1 MSGQPPDDQNPSHSF
16 KNHLAIIIG
25 FSELL
30 LAELSQDSPHRKDVQ
45 EIHKAGHEALALL
58 ARVIPEG

>member
-1 MSGQPPDDQNPSHSF
+1 MSGQPPGGSDASHSF

-30 LAELSQDSPHRKDVQ
+30 LAELPQDSPHRKDVQ